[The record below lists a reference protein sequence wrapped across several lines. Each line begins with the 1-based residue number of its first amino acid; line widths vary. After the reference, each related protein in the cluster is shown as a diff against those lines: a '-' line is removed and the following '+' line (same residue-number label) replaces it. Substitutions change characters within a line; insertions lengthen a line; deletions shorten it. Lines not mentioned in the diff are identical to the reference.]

1 MGRVD
6 PLDLLRAPD
15 WMPRLTRLR
24 GRKTMAYFRKI
35 VTDTVA
41 MRSERLKRDRRWR
54 AGGFPDAAA
63 PAPKVRMG

>member
-6 PLDLLRAPD
+6 PLVLLRAPE
-15 WMPRLTRLR
+15 WLPRLTRIR

-41 MRSERLKRDRRWR
+41 MRTAIS
-54 AGGFPDAAA
+54 
-63 PAPKVRMG
+63 

>member
-15 WMPRLTRLR
+15 WLPRITRIR

-41 MRSERLKRDRRWR
+41 MRNERIATRSRTTRRR
-54 AGGFPDAAA
+54 IS
-63 PAPKVRMG
+63 